1 MKFYLLIILSPFLMA
16 SIFAQNSPISDSA
29 YLNELLNSFQKNIG
43 NTYVKFEKKSL
54 TGKRYSERELK
65 GKVTLINFW
74 FESCAPCIA
83 EFDALNKL
91 YKKYKSNEN
100 FQFISFTTDS
110 DNSAK
115 LTAQKF
121 KLKFPI
127 ICISEKDC
135 QQLNYKSG
143 FPTNIV
149 VDKTGKIFSIDI
161 GGSLDKQ
168 IVKEN
173 IKKIESEIAECL
185 K

>member
-1 MKFYLLIILSPFLMA
+1 MKLILAIFFA
-16 SIFAQNSPISDSA
+16 QISIVNVFAQNLPMTDSV

-43 NTYVKFEKKSL
+43 NEYVKFEKKSL
-54 TGKRYSERELK
+54 NGKRYSERELK

-149 VDKTGKIFSIDI
+149 VDKTGEIFSIDI

-173 IKKIESEIAECL
+173 IKK
-185 K
+185 